1 MPEGRQKSSLHTI
14 NPINKSN
21 MTRRQASGAVCLST
35 HTPQRGAKRETATKQ
50 MEGETLKVC
59 GAQRAAGNP
68 QGLRRIYAIVLI
80 FAALEQLCRS
90 SPVEPLPADGATE
103 SFGAI
108 PVYSDAVA
116 LVGRWAAM
124 GLPSIGCVDATP
136 SVSMPAARFTFMQA
150 AGVIEG
156 GTAQGFWV
164 CGGTIIYEF
173 NAAAVWAT
181 WYGWTKPDPGNATDS
196 VCTFR
201 FCANSSPM
209 SISVEVEAFTVVGVV
224 AP

>member
-1 MPEGRQKSSLHTI
+1 MARQQTPNTLRH
-14 NPINKSN
+14 
-21 MTRRQASGAVCLST
+21 ST
-35 HTPQRGAKRETATKQ
+35 HKAT
-50 MEGETLKVC
+50 TT
-59 GAQRAAGNP
+59 
-68 QGLRRIYAIVLI
+68 IYAT
-80 FAALEQLCRS
+80 ALEKLCYTGLFALLLAGS
-90 SPVEPLPADGATE
+90 VFADRGE
-103 SFGAI
+103 AI

-116 LVGRWAAM
+116 LVGRWGTM
-124 GLPSIGCVDATP
+124 GLPSSGCIDATP
-136 SVSMPAARFTFMQA
+136 AVTMPASRFTFIQA

-181 WYGWTKPDPGNATDS
+181 WYGWAKPDPGNATES

-201 FCANSSPM
+201 FCANSSPL
-209 SISVEVEAFTVVGVV
+209 SISVEVDAFTAVGVV

>member
-1 MPEGRQKSSLHTI
+1 
-14 NPINKSN
+14 
-21 MTRRQASGAVCLST
+21 MTRLQTPNTLRLST
-35 HTPQRGAKRETATKQ
+35 HRATAKT
-50 MEGETLKVC
+50 G
-59 GAQRAAGNP
+59 
-68 QGLRRIYAIVLI
+68 
-80 FAALEQLCRS
+80 
-90 SPVEPLPADGATE
+90 GATSGIYVAFFCLFTLLLAE
-103 SFGAI
+103 SSEALAAI

-116 LVGRWAAM
+116 LVGRWGVM
-124 GLPSIGCVDATP
+124 GLPSSGCIDATP
-136 SVSMPAARFTFMQA
+136 AVSMPASRFTFMQA

-181 WYGWTKPDPGNATDS
+181 WYGWAKPDPGNATES

-201 FCANSSPM
+201 FCANSSPL
-209 SISVEVEAFTVVGVV
+209 SISVEVDAFTVVGVV